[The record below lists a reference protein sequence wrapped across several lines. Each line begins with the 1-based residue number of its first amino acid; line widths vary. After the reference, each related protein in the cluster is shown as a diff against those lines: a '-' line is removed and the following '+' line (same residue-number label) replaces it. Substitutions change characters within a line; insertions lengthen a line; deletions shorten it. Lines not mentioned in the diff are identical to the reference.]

1 MNPQMPLI
9 QLDGTYLQEKSFVIL
24 ESPTTERNP
33 NKKPNIPV
41 MDGRKPRWLL
51 VVLPHKGHKLTDPG
65 QYCSRLEQI
74 ISDRSGFPC
83 GAAPHLSSVTRRR
96 KRLALTVLVDL
107 L

>member
-1 MNPQMPLI
+1 MPLL

-51 VVLPHKGHKLTDPG
+51 VMLPHKGHKLTDPG
-65 QYCSRLEQI
+65 QYCSRLERTLW
-74 ISDRSGFPC
+74 SDYLRPQRVSLWSGSTLIV
-83 GAAPHLSSVTRRR
+83 GN
-96 KRLALTVLVDL
+96 
-107 L
+107 